1 VLLARIV
8 CSDPD
13 CLEEAEVAIE
23 HLRELEGWVC
33 ECGFGFVLMQVSELA
48 DPGGEVVSITNR
60 RNSPA
65 ARRQAA

>member
-1 VLLARIV
+1 
-8 CSDPD
+8 
-13 CLEEAEVAIE
+13 
-23 HLRELEGWVC
+23 
-33 ECGFGFVLMQVSELA
+33 MQVSELA